1 MKKRVLL
8 TILAL
13 LTMTPL
19 AMGCPILVDAELP
32 EGPYPAPP
40 KEWSRTFGGPE
51 RDCAYSVQQTADA
64 GFIITGSTTRRCPS
78 LRQFQLYRYFWLVKT
93 DPEGNKQW
101 SQTFGGSESEGAYSV
116 QQTADGGF
124 IIAGETYSFG
134 KGRSDFWLVKT
145 DPEGNKQ
152 WSQTFGGS
160 ESEGAYSVQQT
171 ADGGFI
177 IAGET
182 YSFGKGRS
190 DFWLVKTDPQGNKK
204 WSRTFGGPYADE
216 ALSVKQTA
224 CGGFIIAGRT
234 ASFGAGKDDVWLIK
248 TDPEGNKEWSQT
260 FGGVFSDEGA
270 SVEQTACGGFI
281 IAGRTASFG
290 AGKDDVWL
298 IKTDPEGNKQWSQAF
313 GSSEGDWASSVW
325 QTTDGGFIVAG
336 DTTKAYVRPV
346 PLGVPPVTPITD
358 IWVVRTDP
366 YGNLQW
372 TKTFGTLR
380 EFDNARSVKQTACG
394 GFIIAGMTRSFGA
407 GKDDFWLIK
416 LAPEQ

>member
-152 WSQTFGGS
+152 
-160 ESEGAYSVQQT
+160 
-171 ADGGFI
+171 
-177 IAGET
+177 
-182 YSFGKGRS
+182 
-190 DFWLVKTDPQGNKK
+190 L
-204 WSRTFGGPYADE
+204 
-216 ALSVKQTA
+216 
-224 CGGFIIAGRT
+224 
-234 ASFGAGKDDVWLIK
+234 
-248 TDPEGNKEWSQT
+248 SQT

-298 IKTDPEGNKQWSQAF
+298 IKTDPEGNKEWSQAF

-336 DTTKAYVRPV
+336 NTTKAYVRPV

-380 EFDNARSVKQTACG
+380 EFDNARSVKQTACS
-394 GFIIAGMTRSFGA
+394 GFIIAGSTRSFGA
-407 GKDDFWLIK
+407 GKSDFWLIK

>member
-93 DPEGNKQW
+93 DPQGNK
-101 SQTFGGSESEGAYSV
+101 E
-116 QQTADGGF
+116 
-124 IIAGETYSFG
+124 
-134 KGRSDFWLVKT
+134 
-145 DPEGNKQ
+145 

-190 DFWLVKTDPQGNKK
+190 DFWLVKTDPQGNKE
-204 WSRTFGGPYADE
+204 WSQTFGGKLHDGAS
-216 ALSVKQTA
+216 SVQQTRD
-224 CGGFIIAGRT
+224 GGFIIAGST
-234 ASFGAGKDDVWLIK
+234 DSFGAGKDDVWLVK

-298 IKTDPEGNKQWSQAF
+298 IKTDPEGNKEWSQAF

-380 EFDNARSVKQTACG
+380 EFDNARSVQQTACS
-394 GFIIAGMTRSFGA
+394 GFIIAGSTRSFGA
-407 GKDDFWLIK
+407 GKSDFWLIK

>member
-145 DPEGNKQ
+145 DPQGNKE
-152 WSQTFGGS
+152 WSQTFGGP
-160 ESEGAYSVQQT
+160 EEDRAYSVQQT
-171 ADGGFI
+171 ACGGFI
-177 IAGET
+177 LAGTTE
-182 YSFGKGRS
+182 SFGAGKN
-190 DFWLVKTDPQGNKK
+190 DFWLVKTDPQGNKE
-204 WSRTFGGPYADE
+204 WSRTFGGSWSEE
-216 ALSVKQTA
+216 ARSVQQTACGGFVITGTTWSFGAGKDDFWLIKTDPQGNKEWSHTFGGPQRDTAYSVQQTA
-224 CGGFIIAGRT
+224 CGGFIVAGQTAKAHARAPSLRLMGGVPPTPITCIWVVKTDAHGNIQWTQTFGTLRENDVARSVQQTACSGFIIAGSTR
-234 ASFGAGKDDVWLIK
+234 SFGAGKDDVWLIK
-248 TDPEGNKEWSQT
+248 
-260 FGGVFSDEGA
+260 
-270 SVEQTACGGFI
+270 
-281 IAGRTASFG
+281 
-290 AGKDDVWL
+290 
-298 IKTDPEGNKQWSQAF
+298 
-313 GSSEGDWASSVW
+313 
-325 QTTDGGFIVAG
+325 
-336 DTTKAYVRPV
+336 
-346 PLGVPPVTPITD
+346 
-358 IWVVRTDP
+358 
-366 YGNLQW
+366 
-372 TKTFGTLR
+372 
-380 EFDNARSVKQTACG
+380 
-394 GFIIAGMTRSFGA
+394 
-407 GKDDFWLIK
+407 

>member
-51 RDCAYSVQQTADA
+51 RDCAH
-64 GFIITGSTTRRCPS
+64 
-78 LRQFQLYRYFWLVKT
+78 
-93 DPEGNKQW
+93 
-101 SQTFGGSESEGAYSV
+101 
-116 QQTADGGF
+116 
-124 IIAGETYSFG
+124 
-134 KGRSDFWLVKT
+134 
-145 DPEGNKQ
+145 
-152 WSQTFGGS
+152 
-160 ESEGAYSVQQT
+160 SVQQT

-224 CGGFIIAGRT
+224 CGGFILARTTESFGAGKNDFWLVKTDPQGNKEWSRT
-234 ASFGAGKDDVWLIK
+234 FGGSWSEEARSVQQTACGGFVITGTTWSFGAGKDDFWLIK

-260 FGGVFSDEGA
+260 FGGRLL
-270 SVEQTACGGFI
+270 
-281 IAGRTASFG
+281 GRG
-290 AGKDDVWL
+290 
-298 IKTDPEGNKQWSQAF
+298 
-313 GSSEGDWASSVW
+313 
-325 QTTDGGFIVAG
+325 
-336 DTTKAYVRPV
+336 R
-346 PLGVPPVTPITD
+346 
-358 IWVVRTDP
+358 
-366 YGNLQW
+366 
-372 TKTFGTLR
+372 LR
-380 EFDNARSVKQTACG
+380 RANCLWRFHYCRKNSILWRRKG
-394 GFIIAGMTRSFGA
+394 
-407 GKDDFWLIK
+407 
-416 LAPEQ
+416 